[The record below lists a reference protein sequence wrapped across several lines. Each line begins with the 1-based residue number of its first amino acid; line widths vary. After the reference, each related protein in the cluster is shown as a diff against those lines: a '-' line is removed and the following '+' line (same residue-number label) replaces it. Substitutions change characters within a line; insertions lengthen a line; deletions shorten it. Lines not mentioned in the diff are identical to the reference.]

1 LANAYWDDTPLNAA
15 AVKAMLETMTESQVA
30 LCIESFSHTPVSI
43 IRDVVGLQES
53 FAGRS
58 DSPKPTASRPRQLDV
73 QRH

>member
-1 LANAYWDDTPLNAA
+1 
-15 AVKAMLETMTESQVA
+15 MLETMTESQVA